1 MILVFGARNNPDE
14 AATNYVGRQ
23 IQVHY
28 LIYSNQFFEYERMCF
43 QFEYRN
49 MLGHNLERLLLH
61 DLNKLEKDLELG
73 ISRVNAMKV
82 SYSLHNYCIYNNIR
96 LIKTIQNNFL

>member
-1 MILVFGARNNPDE
+1 MKQQLTMLEDKYRCTILSIV
-14 AATNYVGRQ
+14 TNSLNMREV
-23 IQVHY
+23 
-28 LIYSNQFFEYERMCF
+28 MCF